1 MCMSPYNILLV
12 HSESPIYHA
21 VQMEVKTSHSRGE
34 SLIKTPVEVRIII
47 VFTRGS
53 EVESHILIL
62 T

>member
-1 MCMSPYNILLV
+1 MGMSPNNLFPV